1 MNKNMNFASI
11 DALKKAENVTNE
23 AGLALKDPKNGQ

>member
-1 MNKNMNFASI
+1 MNFASI